1 MGGLTACCWA
11 DKVIGSMA
19 SVRVG
24 GRAGN
29 GVDRRADYWKDGLNG
44 LVAEGEID
52 GMDGAMVGLVA
63 GEVAGWVAG
72 GWSDEAA
79 VVVVG

>member
-1 MGGLTACCWA
+1 MGGELGGLTACCWA
-11 DKVIGSMA
+11 DEVIGSMA
-19 SVRVG
+19 GVRVG

-29 GVDRRADYWKDGLNG
+29 GVDRRADCWNDGLDG

-63 GEVAGWVAG
+63 GEVAG
-72 GWSDEAA
+72 
-79 VVVVG
+79 